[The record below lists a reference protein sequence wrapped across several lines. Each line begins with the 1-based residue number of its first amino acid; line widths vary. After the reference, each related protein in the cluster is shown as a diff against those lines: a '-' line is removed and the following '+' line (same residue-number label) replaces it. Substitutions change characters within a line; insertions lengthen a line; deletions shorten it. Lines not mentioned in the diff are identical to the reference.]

1 MFKKIKNES
10 EVQLYAISLLLIG
23 QSDGTLYLLWGFFM
37 GTNKLS
43 LGTIEGAIKL
53 SSRGDDVGG
62 SHALTR
68 DMPIGQ
74 ANFNK
79 GLYRQ
84 FF

>member
-1 MFKKIKNES
+1 
-10 EVQLYAISLLLIG
+10 
-23 QSDGTLYLLWGFFM
+23 M

-62 SHALTR
+62 SHTLTR

-79 GLYRQ
+79 GLYRR